1 MELFSIR
8 SGSSGNC
15 ICVGSSS
22 HHVLIDAG
30 ISGKRIEEGLN
41 TYDLTAR
48 DMDAILVT
56 HEHIDHIAGLGVMA
70 RRYGL
75 PIYATQD
82 TITAIKNTSSVGKID
97 DGLFH
102 PITPDEKFTIGD
114 IEINPIHISHDAADP
129 VAYRLEA
136 YGKKAA
142 VLTDL
147 GYYDDYIVNHMRDLD
162 CVLLESNHDKRML
175 EAGPYPY
182 SLKVRIMG
190 DKGHLSNDTCGQ
202 LLSEILNDDIKH
214 IFLGHLSHENNY
226 SELALQ
232 TVESEITL
240 SDTEYK
246 GNDFPIEVASRE
258 CVSRRIEF

>member
-15 ICVGSSS
+15 ICVGNSS

-30 ISGKRIEEGLN
+30 ISGKKIEEGLN
-41 TYDLTAR
+41 NYDLTSS

-56 HEHIDHIAGLGVMA
+56 HEHIDHISGLGVMA
-70 RRYGL
+70 RRHGL
-75 PIYATQD
+75 PIYATAK
-82 TITAIKNTSSVGKID
+82 TIEAIKNTSSVGKID
-97 DGLFH
+97 EGLFH
-102 PITPDEKFTIGD
+102 EISPDTDFEIGD
-114 IEINPIHISHDAADP
+114 LKINPIHISHDAADP
-129 VAYRLEA
+129 VAYRLES

-147 GYYDDYIVNHMRDLD
+147 GYYDDYIVDNMKDLD

-175 EAGPYPY
+175 EVGPYPY
-182 SLKVRIMG
+182 NLKVRIMG
-190 DKGHLSNDTCGQ
+190 ERGHLSNDTCGQ
-202 LLSEILNDDIKH
+202 LLSEILNDKIKH

-232 TVESEITL
+232 TVDSEITL
-240 SDTEYK
+240 SDNEYK
-246 GNDFPIEVASRE
+246 AGDFPIEVATRDH
-258 CVSRRIEF
+258 VSSRIEF